1 MLVMNKTN
9 QHANIRLNY
18 ITINNNKIGA
28 VPINQKIAAHK
39 LLTFF
44 LMCCFILHNKKK
56 YSKNGLKV

>member
-9 QHANIRLNY
+9 QHANIRLNN
-18 ITINNNKIGA
+18 ITINNNKNGA

-44 LMCCFILHNKKK
+44 LL
-56 YSKNGLKV
+56 S